1 MFYGH
6 LRTYLSRQSV
16 VPLPLDVETIKGCQD
31 DFKKTMQELDNKD
44 NDFDDICY
52 FEGGIQRIISEAKE
66 YHTYYFLLLS
76 TCHCM
81 W

>member
-16 VPLPLDVETIKGCQD
+16 VPSPSDVETIEGFMG
-31 DFKKTMQELDNKD
+31 DFEKTMQELDNKG

-52 FEGGIQRIISEAKE
+52 FEGGIERIINEAKE
-66 YHTYYFLLLS
+66 
-76 TCHCM
+76 
-81 W
+81 